1 MASAPLEA
9 AKMAAAA
16 RAVEL
21 VEDGMS
27 LGIGTGSTAAYFI
40 TLLGERVR
48 DGLSVIGV
56 PTSSRAEALARA
68 AGIPLTDLRN
78 CPQPDLDVDGADEI
92 DPALNLLKGGGG
104 ALLHEK
110 MVALATAR
118 FVVIA
123 DQTKLVDRLG
133 GYPIAVEI
141 VLFGWTSTMDRIVR
155 LGAAASLRGGDA
167 NPFITDSGN
176 LILDVRAPVDAD
188 IFAFGREMKSLT
200 GVVEYGLF
208 EGLASQVVVGHLDGT
223 VREMERK

>member
-1 MASAPLEA
+1 
-9 AKMAAAA
+9 
-16 RAVEL
+16 
-21 VEDGMS
+21 MS